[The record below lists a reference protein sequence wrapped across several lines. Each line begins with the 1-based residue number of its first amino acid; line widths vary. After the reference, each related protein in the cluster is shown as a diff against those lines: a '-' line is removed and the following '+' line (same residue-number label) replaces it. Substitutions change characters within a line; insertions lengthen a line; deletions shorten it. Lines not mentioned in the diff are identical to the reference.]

1 MDKLLTINDI
11 SSILNLCKTNTYKLV
26 KKKDFPKIVLSKKI
40 LVREHDLN
48 DYITKYMKSRIEL

>member
-26 KKKDFPKIVLSKKI
+26 KKKDFPKIVLGKKI